1 MKKINGDNLGGF
13 LNRILYFYQCI
24 NDHKKG
30 SNKSCNIYNPI
41 LSISDTKTFGK
52 TPARILC
59 DGFWSSINFE
69 NLKLQLNSN
78 LNFFDIGCGS
88 GLYGKFLKDI
98 TGKFF
103 DNYTGLDIY
112 KHRDYPLEFNHINTK
127 AENVYNH
134 IDKKTNFVIS
144 QSSLEHIE
152 QDTLVLE
159 EITKKLIENNT
170 PFIQIH
176 MVPASMCLWLYLW
189 HGYRQYS
196 KKNLSNISDQLK
208 KKFDVNSFITPIGGR
223 LSFWTHLR
231 YVTLPVYIRKILMK
245 DKLYKWYN
253 QNNIEKKITENITKE
268 LECKHESPIFW
279 AFVITS
285 NNIDVNG
292 NLIKKFPTKKINE

>member
-1 MKKINGDNLGGF
+1 MPN
-13 LNRILYFYQCI
+13 YQP
-24 NDHKKG
+24 K
-30 SNKSCNIYNPI
+30 
-41 LSISDTKTFGK
+41 
-52 TPARILC
+52 
-59 DGFWSSINFE
+59 
-69 NLKLQLNSN
+69 
-78 LNFFDIGCGS
+78 
-88 GLYGKFLKDI
+88 
-98 TGKFF
+98 
-103 DNYTGLDIY
+103 
-112 KHRDYPLEFNHINTK
+112 EFNHITSK
-127 AENVYNH
+127 AENVYSYIN
-134 IDKKTNFVIS
+134 KQTNFVIS
-144 QSSLEHIE
+144 QSALEHIE
-152 QDTLVLE
+152 KDSFVIE
-159 EITKKLIENNT
+159 EITKKLIENDNS
-170 PFIQIH
+170 FIQIH
-176 MVPASMCLWLYLW
+176 MVPASKCLWLYLW